1 MEALQRISKTDLARK
16 TRQVLRNV
24 QRGQT
29 TIVESHGQAEAAILD
44 IVDYRILRAAVLGA
58 AAAPAAAPDAVNG
71 LDAQAVAALADEQE
85 RYNLVIGMYLS
96 GAISLARAAELLE
109 LPAIDLRFRFVRLGL
124 PVRLGV
130 EIREEIQEDIDTA
143 ASWGK

>member
-1 MEALQRISKTDLARK
+1 MKALQRISKTDLARK

-44 IVDYRILRAAVLGA
+44 IVDYRILRAAALGA
-58 AAAPAAAPDAVNG
+58 AAAPDAVNG

-85 RYNLVIGMYLS
+85 RYNLVIGTYLS